1 MSIKSIRP
9 AGRVSVVT
17 TSSGLEGWLIPMPE
31 GEVVALD
38 FAFERGASSDPDGR
52 PGLAHLISGLMDEGG
67 GDLDSEAFQTALE
80 DRAIS
85 LSFSASHDHLTGAM
99 LCLKR
104 HLDKAVE
111 LAALA
116 LNAPRFDADA
126 VARVKD
132 QVLAGLRRESQQP
145 SAKARDAFF
154 AAAFAGHPYARPV
167 KGTEAALKA
176 VTRDEIAAHA
186 RSLLTRAE
194 LRIVC
199 AGPLTPELFAD
210 LIERLFAA
218 LPAATPLPPIPQAA
232 FQGQGQTAI
241 VDVDVPQT
249 SLRYG
254 APGLAVT
261 DPDFI
266 AATVVNHILGGSA
279 FTSRYFNEVRE
290 KRGLAY
296 SVGSYQQPLKHG
308 PFHGGATATKNDRAL
323 ESLEVMKAEMA
334 SLAGNGPSD
343 EELDAAKRYLT
354 GSYALRFDT
363 TQKIA
368 GEYLNVALMGF
379 EPEYVERRNA
389 LFEAVAA
396 EDAVRAAQR
405 LYGDGRV
412 LVAAAGRPVGL

>member
-1 MSIKSIRP
+1 MSMKSIRS
-9 AGRVSVVT
+9 AGRVTLVT

-31 GEVVALD
+31 GEVIALD
-38 FAFERGASSDPDGR
+38 FAFDRGASSDPDGQ
-52 PGLAHLISGLMDEGG
+52 PGLAHLVSGLMDEGA
-67 GDLDSEAFQTALE
+67 GDLDAEAFQTALE

-85 LSFSASHDHLTGAM
+85 LSFSAAQDNLTGGL

-145 SAKARDAFF
+145 AAKARDAFF

-167 KGTEAALKA
+167 KGTEAALKS
-176 VTRDEIAAHA
+176 VTRDDIAAHA
-186 RSLLTRAE
+186 SALLTRE
-194 LRIVC
+194 NLKIVC
-199 AGPLTPELFAD
+199 AGPVTPEIFAD
-210 LIERLFAA
+210 LIERLFAG
-218 LPAATPLPPIPQAA
+218 LPATTPLAPVPQAT
-232 FQGQGQTAI
+232 FQGQGQSVI
-241 VDVDVPQT
+241 VDVEVPQT

-254 APGLAVT
+254 APGLVVS

-266 AATVVNHILGGSA
+266 PATVVNHILGGSA

-308 PFHGGATATKNDRAL
+308 PFHGGATATKNDRAA

-379 EPEYVERRNA
+379 APDYVERRNG
-389 LFEAVAA
+389 LFEAVGAG
-396 EDAVRAAQR
+396 DAVRAAQR

-412 LVAAAGRPVGL
+412 LVAAAGKPVGL